1 MSNSFKNLGVNE
13 ESIKALE
20 FLNIKE
26 PTEIQEKVIP
36 VAIEG
41 KSLIAQAETGS
52 GKTLAFLLP
61 IIERINVNI
70 NKNQCIIIAP
80 THELCIQIHNTIT
93 SITKN
98 SNLEITSTPLIGGAN
113 IMRQVE
119 KLKTKP
125 HILVGSCGR
134 ILELIRK
141 RKINTNSI
149 STFVIDEG
157 DRLLDRKNIDSV
169 KKLIE
174 ELSSES
180 QKMVFSAT
188 LNEESVHLCKTL
200 MGDFEVLKSEITVN
214 ENIYHGYFR
223 AEHRKKMEVLRKI
236 IHAENPKKAIVFINT
251 GFDVQK
257 TLEKLKFHKINAVSI
272 HGSIKKDD
280 RKKALEDFKKGK
292 ANILVASDIAARGLD
307 IQDVTHIINLDI
319 PEEPTNYLHRAGR
332 SARAGKYGVSF
343 SLVDP
348 KEEKLINIYEKTF
361 NISIPQMYISRGQV
375 WEVEDTNER

>member
-1 MSNSFKNLGVNE
+1 MLNSFKDLGVNN

-26 PTEIQEKVIP
+26 PTEIQKKAIP
-36 VAIEG
+36 AAIER
-41 KSLIAQAETGS
+41 KNLIAQAETGS

-61 IIERINVNI
+61 IIENI
-70 NKNQCIIIAP
+70 DPNIKKNQCIIIAP
-80 THELCIQIHNTIT
+80 THELSIQIHNTIT
-93 SITKN
+93 NLKKN
-98 SNLEITSTPLIGGAN
+98 SNLNITSTPLIGGVN
-113 IMRQVE
+113 IMRQIE
-119 KLKTKP
+119 KLKNKP
-125 HILVGSCGR
+125 QILVGSCGR

-157 DRLLDRKNIDSV
+157 DRLLDRKNIDAV

-174 ELSSES
+174 HIPNES
-180 QKMVFSAT
+180 QKMIFSAT
-188 LNEESVHLCKTL
+188 LTDESIYLCKTL
-200 MGDFEVLKSEITVN
+200 MGDFDIIKSEVAVN
-214 ENIYHGYFR
+214 KNIYHGYFK

-272 HGSIKKDD
+272 HGSIKKED

-292 ANILVASDIAARGLD
+292 ATILVASDIAARGLD
-307 IQDVTHIINLDI
+307 IQDITHIINLDI

-348 KEEKLINIYEKTF
+348 KEEKLIKLYENTF
-361 NISIPQMYISRGQV
+361 NISIPQMYISKGQV
-375 WEVEDTNER
+375 WEVEDN